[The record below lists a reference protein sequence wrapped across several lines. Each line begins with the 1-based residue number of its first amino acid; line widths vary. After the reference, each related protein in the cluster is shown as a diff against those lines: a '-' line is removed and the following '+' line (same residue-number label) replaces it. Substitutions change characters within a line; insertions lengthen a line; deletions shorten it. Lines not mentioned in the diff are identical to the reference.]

1 MIMRIPQTPPCNL
14 RNRRPQGLIGT
25 GHLTAE
31 SASSSISSQRPLAF
45 NWGSKTSVLERA
57 RDVGL
62 MCVSLYVYFI
72 PSSRSFV
79 ATTLERSLT
88 CADQAE

>member
-1 MIMRIPQTPPCNL
+1 MIMRISQTPPCHL

-45 NWGSKTSVLERA
+45 NGGSETSVLERA
-57 RDVGL
+57 RDVKL
-62 MCVSLYVYFI
+62 MLVSLCVFLI
-72 PSSRSFV
+72 PRRDRSSR
-79 ATTLERSLT
+79 RR
-88 CADQAE
+88 